1 MGEKDHPIQSEA
13 VRLRSLCL
21 GWFRMI
27 TDRQYQQLLTGRNRG
42 QTLKQNA
49 MKAGV
54 SENTARK
61 HLKKQQAPSQSKAAH
76 CWRTRKDPFAEV
88 WEDLI
93 RPLLRREPG
102 LEAVTVIRY
111 LEEKYP
117 DQVWERHLRTL
128 QRRMEQWRRLE
139 GPEPEVYFPQTAR
152 PGQTAEIDWTHLG
165 ALGITIAGEKIKLLL
180 FHLVLIY
187 SNWQWGTLC
196 RSESFASLRRGVQLS
211 LRKMGGVP
219 FHIKSDQSSSAT
231 HALRRSG
238 SARGFNCRYQQF
250 CDHWGMIP
258 RTIEVA
264 KPNQNGDVESL
275 NGHFKNRLDQ
285 ALMLRG
291 SRDFETVEQ
300 LQNFIEELLHQLNQK
315 VEARLCEEIKV
326 MKPLVRYDL
335 PEFETTL
342 VRVGRSST
350 VQIDKTPYSV
360 PCRFIGANLRVHLY
374 EDHIEA
380 FHQQQQVLRAPRS
393 RQPHIDYRHIIEKL
407 QRKPGAF
414 EQYRWREAL
423 YPTPVFRAAFDQ
435 MERKHGTERA
445 IPEYLRILSLCLDH
459 GESTVANL
467 IEEIL
472 QQPKSILSSD
482 EVKNLLGT
490 YQQMREEFNQQ
501 PDLVPSLDEYNQLL
515 CSEVEL

>member
-1 MGEKDHPIQSEA
+1 
-13 VRLRSLCL
+13 
-21 GWFRMI
+21 
-27 TDRQYQQLLTGRNRG
+27 
-42 QTLKQNA
+42 

-61 HLKKQQAPSQSKAAH
+61 HLKTQQAPSQTKVAH
-76 CWRTRKDPFAEV
+76 RWRTRKDPFAGH
-88 WEDLI
+88 WEEHI

-128 QRRMEQWRRLE
+128 QRRMVQWRRLE
-139 GPEPEVYFPQTAR
+139 GPEPEVFFPQNVL
-152 PGQTAEIDWTHLG
+152 PGQTAQIDWTHLG
-165 ALGITIAGEKIKLLL
+165 ELGITLGGDKLKLLL
-180 FHLVLIY
+180 FHFVLIY

-211 LRKMGGVP
+211 VRKVGAVP
-219 FHIKSDQSSSAT
+219 FNLQSDQSSSAT
-231 HALRRSG
+231 HALSRSG
-238 SARGFNCRYQQF
+238 QARGFNRRYQEF

-291 SRDFETVEQ
+291 SRDFESVEQ
-300 LQNFIEELLHQLNQK
+300 LENFITELLQAINQK
-315 VEARLCEEIKV
+315 VESRLGEELKV
-326 MKPLVRYDL
+326 MKPLIRHDL
-335 PEFETTL
+335 PEFETT
-342 VRVGRSST
+342 VARVGRSST
-350 VQIDKTPYSV
+350 IQIDKAAYSV
-360 PCRFIGANLRVHLY
+360 PCRLIGANLRVRLY

-380 FHQQQQVLRAPRS
+380 FHQHQEILRAPRS

-423 YPTPVFRAAFDQ
+423 YPSHVFRAAFDH
-435 MERKHGTERA
+435 MERTLGTERT
-445 IPEYLRILSLCLDH
+445 IPEYLRILSLCVDH
-459 GESTVANL
+459 GEATVSNL

-472 QQPKSILSSD
+472 QQPKSILNSD
-482 EVKNLLGT
+482 KVKELLGT
-490 YQQMREEFNQQ
+490 YDQMRQEFGKE
-501 PDLVPSLDEYNQLL
+501 PDLVPSLEAYSQLL
-515 CSEVEL
+515 CSEVER